1 MKVLEVIQ
9 TKRVD
14 ADALEQL
21 FMFAMS
27 GISFHNSFQV
37 IIGVPSSTISKQEAL
52 DLKSTITTLVNGV
65 PRSTV
70 RMLLPA
76 LFIGFI
82 GYGIQTGEG
91 LSANQ
96 KLSSFQN
103 LFQSL
108 LRKSISDAELE
119 SLQRISEA
127 LRASEY
133 EARLNSSLDPFSR
146 LFDGSAPNSFSK
158 AQNEFDQYLQTI
170 ISSRGI
176 VEPPVPITVVEDQQ
190 NVEVDRDRQLVVIP
204 PKEVSPVIPKKDEQF
219 DLLVGTRLITITTD
233 QIKFFAYSSIVGLIL
248 GAFYYRRK
256 L

>member
-1 MKVLEVIQ
+1 MKVLEAIQ

-27 GISFHNSFQV
+27 GISFRNSFQV

-52 DLKSTITTLVNGV
+52 GLKSTITTLVNGV
-65 PRSTV
+65 PRRTV

-76 LFIGFI
+76 LFIGLI
-82 GYGIQTGEG
+82 GYGIQTSEG

-108 LRKSISDAELE
+108 LRKSIPDAEVE

-133 EARLNSSLDPFSR
+133 EARLNSSLDPFSG
-146 LFDGSAPNSFSK
+146 LFDGSPPNSFSK
-158 AQNEFDQYLQTI
+158 AQNEFDLYLQTI

-176 VEPPVPITVVEDQQ
+176 VEPPVPITIVEDPQE
-190 NVEVDRDRQLVVIP
+190 VEEDRELVVIP
-204 PKEVSPVIPKKDEQF
+204 PKKITPVIPKKDEQF

-233 QIKFFAYSSIVGLIL
+233 QLKFFTYSSIAGLIL